1 MNYPIVDVDLRSFQ
15 GRGRRPWKYEQ
26 IELLEVGQGFSV
38 PLSDLSYTSI
48 DPAHTVR
55 STAVHYG
62 RKLGRK
68 FRTRRLDDAIQIVR
82 VE

>member
-1 MNYPIVDVDLRSFQ
+1 MQYKIEDVDLRSFQ
-15 GRGRRPWKYEQ
+15 RRGRRPWKYEQ
-26 IELLEVGQGFSV
+26 IEELKVGQGFRV
-38 PLSDLSYTSI
+38 PLSDLSYNAI

-55 STAVHYG
+55 SIATHYG

-68 FRTRRLDDAIQIVR
+68 FRTRRLDDAVQIVR